1 MNPPT
6 QRPINPAKIFLLPN
20 LMTAGNLIFGF
31 LAVLK
36 IFEGS
41 IQRERGGGDW
51 IHYYVVSLQC
61 ILVACVFD
69 LLDGRLAR
77 LGGKESP
84 FGREFDSLADIV
96 SFGVAPALLVFKI
109 VLYEIPHRIGWFFAV
124 FYLLCGAVRLARF
137 NVVATYNLGTGTRDF
152 TGFPIPAAA
161 GLISSITLLLL
172 SQYQREQELTLGYAQ
187 YGLTILMI
195 FLSFMMVSKFE
206 YPSFKGFNWR
216 TQFSPSKF
224 LIFVVVLGLNILYFQ
239 WMPAVMFVTYLLYGF
254 LRPFLSRA
262 MRREIEEEEE
272 GETPTSSSSP
282 KGSLIRRYKSPSR
295 SRR

>member
-1 MNPPT
+1 MKTPP
-6 QRPINPAKIFLLPN
+6 QAQNNPAKIFLLPN

-41 IQRERGGGDW
+41 IEREKGHADW
-51 IHYYVVSLQC
+51 MHFYVISLQC

-109 VLYEIPHRIGWFFAV
+109 VLYDLPHQFGWLVAV
-124 FYLLCGAVRLARF
+124 FYLLCGALRLARF
-137 NVVATYNLGTGTRDF
+137 NVVATYNLGTGTRNF

-161 GLISSITLLLL
+161 GLISSITLLML
-172 SQYQREQELTLGYAQ
+172 SQYQQEQDLTLGYAK
-187 YGLTILMI
+187 YGLVALML
-195 FLSFMMVSKFE
+195 FLSFMMFSKFE
-206 YPSFKGFNWR
+206 YPSFKGVNWR
-216 TQFSPSKF
+216 TQFSFPKF
-224 LIFVVVLGLNILYFQ
+224 LLVVFILGLNIIYRQ
-239 WMPAVMFVTYLLYGF
+239 WMPAVMFVSYLLYGF

-262 MRREIEEEEE
+262 WRREIEEDEEDEEE
-272 GETPTSSSSP
+272 ETTEPSDGSSP
-282 KGSLIRRYKSPSR
+282 HDL
-295 SRR
+295 

>member
-1 MNPPT
+1 MPEPNY
-6 QRPINPAKIFLLPN
+6 RPENISRIFLLPN

-41 IQRERGGGDW
+41 IQREKGGPDW
-51 IHYYVVSLQC
+51 AHPYFISIYC
-61 ILVACVFD
+61 ILVACLFD

-109 VLYEIPHRIGWFFAV
+109 VLYEIPHQIGWLIAV
-124 FYLLCGAVRLARF
+124 FYLLCGALRLARF
-137 NVVATYNLGTGTRDF
+137 NIAATYHLGTGTRNF

-161 GLISSITLLLL
+161 GLISSITLLML
-172 SQYQREQELTLGYAQ
+172 SQYEHEADLASGYGGI
-187 YGLTILMI
+187 GLAVLMI
-195 FLSFMMVSKFE
+195 FLSFMMFSKFE

-216 TQFSPSKF
+216 TQFSLPKF
-224 LIFVVVLGLNILYFQ
+224 LGVVALLGLNIIYFQ
-239 WMPAVMFVTYLLYGF
+239 WMPAVMFVSYLLYGF

-262 MRREIEEEEE
+262 WRHEIEEDEDDE
-272 GETPTSSSSP
+272 SP
-282 KGSLIRRYKSPSR
+282 DHPPAPPPPDL
-295 SRR
+295 

>member
-1 MNPPT
+1 MSPPPPT
-6 QRPINPAKIFLLPN
+6 QADPAKIFLLPN

-41 IQRERGGGDW
+41 IMRETGSGDW
-51 IHYYVVSLQC
+51 TYTYVVSLQC
-61 ILVACVFD
+61 ILGACLCD

-84 FGREFDSLADIV
+84 FGREFDSLADVV

-109 VLYEIPHRIGWFFAV
+109 VLYDLPSRVGWIIAV
-124 FYLLCGAVRLARF
+124 FYLLCGTLRLARF
-137 NVVATYNLGTGTRDF
+137 NIAATYNLGTGTRNF

-161 GLISSITLLLL
+161 GLIASITLLMLKCL
-172 SQYQREQELTLGYAQ
+172 PQDQDLKYGYAG
-187 YGLTILMI
+187 YGLAVLMV
-195 FLSFMMVSKFE
+195 FLSFMMFSKFE

-216 TQFSPSKF
+216 TQFSPPKF
-224 LIFVVVLGLNILYFQ
+224 LGAVFLLGLNIVYYE
-239 WMPAVMFVTYLLYGF
+239 WMPAVMFVSYLLYGF

-262 MRREIEEEEE
+262 WRREIEEEEE
-272 GETPTSSSSP
+272 DEPP
-282 KGSLIRRYKSPSR
+282 DQPVPAPPPEDI
-295 SRR
+295 

>member
-1 MNPPT
+1 MSPPPT
-6 QRPINPAKIFLLPN
+6 PRVDNPARIFLLPN

-41 IQRERGGGDW
+41 IEREKGGPDW
-51 IHYYVVSLQC
+51 AHSYYFSIYC
-61 ILVACVFD
+61 ILAACVCD

-84 FGREFDSLADIV
+84 FGREFDSLADVV

-109 VLYEIPHRIGWFFAV
+109 VLYEIPHQIGWLIAGT
-124 FYLLCGAVRLARF
+124 YLLFGALRLARF
-137 NVVATYNLGTGTRDF
+137 NIAATYNLGTGTRNF

-161 GLISSITLLLL
+161 GLISSITLLII
-172 SQYQREQELTLGYAQ
+172 SNYQNESELASGLGGYA
-187 YGLTILMI
+187 LAALMV
-195 FLSFMMVSKFE
+195 FLSCMMFSKFE

-216 TQFSPSKF
+216 TQFSLPKF
-224 LIFVVVLGLNILYFQ
+224 VGAVLLLLLCVIYYW
-239 WMPAVMFVTYLLYGF
+239 WMPAVMFVSYLLYGF

-262 MRREIEEEEE
+262 WRKEIEEDEEDE
-272 GETPTSSSSP
+272 APEHLHGPPPSP
-282 KGSLIRRYKSPSR
+282 DL
-295 SRR
+295 

>member
-1 MNPPT
+1 MSPPPQRTNTNPG
-6 QRPINPAKIFLLPN
+6 KIFLLPN

-36 IFEGS
+36 ILEGS
-41 IQRERGGGDW
+41 IQRETGGPNW
-51 IHYYVVSLQC
+51 TQYYRVSILC
-61 ILVACVFD
+61 ILAACVFD

-109 VLYEIPHRIGWFFAV
+109 VLYEIPHQIGWLIAG
-124 FYLLCGAVRLARF
+124 FYLLCGALRLARF
-137 NVVATYNLGTGTRDF
+137 NIAATYNLGTGTRNF

-161 GLISSITLLLL
+161 GLISSITLLIISNYNNEAEL
-172 SQYQREQELTLGYAQ
+172 SAGYSGI
-187 YGLTILMI
+187 GLSALML
-195 FLSFMMVSKFE
+195 FLAFMMFSKFE

-216 TQFSPSKF
+216 TQFSMPKF
-224 LIFVVVLGLNILYFQ
+224 LGMVVLLWLNIIYYW
-239 WMPAVMFVTYLLYGF
+239 WMPAVMFVSYLLYGF

-262 MRREIEEEEE
+262 WRREIEEEEDDE
-272 GETPTSSSSP
+272 SAVQPVASTPP
-282 KGSLIRRYKSPSR
+282 EDA
-295 SRR
+295 

>member
-1 MNPPT
+1 MSPPP
-6 QRPINPAKIFLLPN
+6 QRHTDPAKIFLLPN

-41 IQRERGGGDW
+41 IQRETHGPNW
-51 IHYYVVSLQC
+51 TYSYFFSIYC
-61 ILVACVFD
+61 ILAACVCD

-109 VLYEIPHRIGWFFAV
+109 VLYAIPHQIGWLIAG
-124 FYLLCGAVRLARF
+124 FYLLCGALRLARF
-137 NVVATYNLGTGTRDF
+137 NVAATYNLGPGTRNF

-161 GLISSITLLLL
+161 GLISSITLLII
-172 SQYQREQELTLGYAQ
+172 SNYQNEAELAPGVGGIALAA
-187 YGLTILMI
+187 LMV
-195 FLSFMMVSKFE
+195 FLSFMMFSKFE

-216 TQFSPSKF
+216 TQFSLPKF
-224 LIFVVVLGLNILYFQ
+224 LGMVVVLWLTIIYYW
-239 WMPAVMFVTYLLYGF
+239 WMPAVMFVSYLLYGF
-254 LRPFLSRA
+254 LRPFISRA
-262 MRREIEEEEE
+262 WRREIEEEEDDEPPAPPVAPNPPDE
-272 GETPTSSSSP
+272 G
-282 KGSLIRRYKSPSR
+282 
-295 SRR
+295 